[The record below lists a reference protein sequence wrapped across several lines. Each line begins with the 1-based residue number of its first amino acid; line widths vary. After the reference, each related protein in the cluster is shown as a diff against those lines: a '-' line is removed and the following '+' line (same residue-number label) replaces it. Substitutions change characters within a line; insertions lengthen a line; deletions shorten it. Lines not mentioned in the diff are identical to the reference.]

1 MATLVL
7 HALPTAVSVLM
18 AQLAPLASQVIS
30 MMEAS
35 ALYAML
41 QLVLLH
47 AAEVQLPSLAPLA
60 TILVEPAA

>member
-35 ALYAML
+35 ALYAMQ
-41 QLVLLH
+41 QLALLH
-47 AAEVQLPSLAPLA
+47 AVEVQLPSLAPLA
-60 TILVEPAA
+60 TILVELAA